1 MTLYEIVRMN
11 KWVGCLGVCC
21 CTKGACDAAWGV
33 LVSYMYK
40 MRMKNVR
47 IADEAGR
54 SSWWGGHP
62 EAASYLDARMID
74 VVA

>member
-21 CTKGACDAAWGV
+21 FTKGACDAAWGV

-40 MRMKNVR
+40 MRMKNVL

-54 SSWWGGHP
+54 SNWWGGHP